1 MKVVFL
7 RHDAIADL
15 TDNGIVLNLYAL
27 GNRMICVTCFF
38 AIFTLLTLSGSEP
51 TIFCWNTCTAVSP
64 LISEGNFPR
73 PPVDAWNHRKYWTL
87 YILGFFSYIYIAII
101 TF

>member
-51 TIFCWNTCTAVSP
+51 TIFC
-64 LISEGNFPR
+64 
-73 PPVDAWNHRKYWTL
+73 
-87 YILGFFSYIYIAII
+87 
-101 TF
+101 